1 MRAVLRFKTMP
12 SDRSQPYRRQA
23 SPSSLSELE
32 QLAAK
37 GREAHLG
44 RQRSMAA
51 KDEKEQLQRAMDAV
65 SPRWAVLLVP
75 TSDNLAVLAVP
86 LLFAGALLS
95 AVCMSALSALVSLV
109 AAPLSIGTNMLL
121 WLILTILLTVALLM
135 LGLRHG
141 ARVRARSL
149 QRELDWVE
157 GLPFRLQNH
166 MLWLANTRAQ
176 AHLALDFRSAPD
188 RSLVNDAIRAV
199 VSDARV
205 EWSDNRRA
213 QVQIKN
219 LDTGPNVR
227 QFHLLTER
235 VLLSVHRQYGILEA
249 QWLESS
255 SLPLSFP
262 AGAVGEDGLIDL
274 RKLL

>member
-1 MRAVLRFKTMP
+1 MVPDP
-12 SDRSQPYRRQA
+12 SQAYRRQA
-23 SPSSLSELE
+23 SSSSLSELE

-37 GREAHLG
+37 GREADLG
-44 RQRSMAA
+44 YQRSIAA
-51 KDEKEQLQRAMDAV
+51 KDEKEHLQRAMDAV
-65 SPRWAVLLVP
+65 SPRWSVLLVP

-95 AVCMSALSALVSLV
+95 AVCMYALSALVSLV
-109 AAPLSIGTNMLL
+109 ADPPSVGTNMLL

-166 MLWLANTRAQ
+166 MLWLVNTRAQ
-176 AHLALDFRSAPD
+176 ADLALDFRSAPD
-188 RSLVNDAIRAV
+188 MSLVNDAIRAV

-205 EWSDNRRA
+205 EWVDSRRV
-213 QVQIKN
+213 QVQIQH

-255 SLPLSFP
+255 SLPVSFP

>member
-1 MRAVLRFKTMP
+1 MRRV
-12 SDRSQPYRRQA
+12 
-23 SPSSLSELE
+23 
-32 QLAAK
+32 
-37 GREAHLG
+37 
-44 RQRSMAA
+44 
-51 KDEKEQLQRAMDAV
+51 MDAV

-95 AVCMSALSALVSLV
+95 AVCMSALGALVSLV
-109 AAPLSIGTNMLL
+109 ADPLSVGTNMLL

-157 GLPFRLQNH
+157 DLPFRLQNH

-188 RSLVNDAIRAV
+188 RSLVNDAICAV

-205 EWSDNRRA
+205 EWSDKKA
-213 QVQIKN
+213 QVQIQH

-227 QFHLLTER
+227 QFHLLVER
-235 VLLSVHRQYGILEA
+235 VLLPLDRQYGIQEA

-255 SLPLSFP
+255 SLPVSFP
-262 AGAVGEDGLIDL
+262 DGAVGEDGLIDL